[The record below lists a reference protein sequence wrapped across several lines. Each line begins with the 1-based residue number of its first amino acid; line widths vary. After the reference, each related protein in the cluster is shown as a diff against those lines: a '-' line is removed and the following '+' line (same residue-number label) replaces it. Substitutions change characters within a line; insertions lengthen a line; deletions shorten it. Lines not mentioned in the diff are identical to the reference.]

1 MKKEKIDKFNEFLLD
16 LEKNLKEHIKNLLE
30 GDYHNYIEIQGCA
43 NGLVAVNQLICDLK
57 DADASEVEHVGEL
70 CSERGLDWLLFDMFE
85 EGCNLGYIKELMEKK
100 LYTKLGKEIIQ
111 ELKEI
116 YK

>member
-1 MKKEKIDKFNEFLLD
+1 MTKQKLELFEDFLSKLEENLRKHLRDILD
-16 LEKNLKEHIKNLLE
+16 
-30 GDYHNYIEIQGCA
+30 DYHKYVEVRGCA
-43 NGLVAVNQLICDLK
+43 EGLLAVNKLICDIQ

-100 LYTKLGKEIIQ
+100 LSTKLGKEIIQ